1 MKACFVYG
9 EPGSCRTALKRSAV
23 GKMLA
28 ELDHCIQLL
37 GLNSNNRNFDPSKH
51 VREGIFIRLWLESSV
66 LIDFHVHQTY
76 SRHLPS

>member
-1 MKACFVYG
+1 MVCHAEQEGCMKVCFVYG

-37 GLNSNNRNFDPSKH
+37 GLNSNNRNFD
-51 VREGIFIRLWLESSV
+51 

-76 SRHLPS
+76 SQHLPS